1 MTCQMSEETTR
12 AGENGRPG
20 FLHRVGHLGATVG
33 RQAPKKKSTRLII
46 QGGIALLIFGFLV
59 LTVVSQWSELRD
71 QGVAF
76 NLIWLIP
83 GAVAMLLYYMLTAAT
98 WGLILRLLDHPVT
111 PAEAQRIWAQP
122 LLVRYIPGSVLFV
135 LARILLA
142 EKVGVPR
149 RVSTAGIVYEQAVS
163 IAAAL
168 SIATWFLIAHPD
180 TQGLWIRW
188 LPILIIPVMVA
199 FLHPRIFGP
208 LTAKI
213 LTALGRDPLPNTM
226 AFRAVLTIYVLY
238 LGLWAIMGIGA
249 FFAARSV
256 YDVGLA
262 EFPIVAASQVI
273 GFLAAVISA
282 VTPAGLGVRDAA
294 FAWAVKAALPSGS
307 FGVGAA
313 IAIAVRAAQ
322 TVVELIYVGG
332 VTFLARRRRRLDES
346 LGELVAEAEAAEAE
360 AAEAEAAEAAESS
373 SR

>member
-1 MTCQMSEETTR
+1 MEEEPTSNSQSE
-12 AGENGRPG
+12 RPG
-20 FLHRVGHLGATVG
+20 LLHRLGHLGATVG
-33 RQAPKKKSTRLII
+33 RQAPKKKSTKLFI

-59 LTVVSQWSELRD
+59 LTVVSQWSELRQ

-76 NLIWLIP
+76 DLIWLIP
-83 GAVAMLLYYMLTAAT
+83 GMVAMLAFYTLSAVV

-142 EKVGVPR
+142 EKVGVSR
-149 RVSTAGIVYEQAVS
+149 RVSTAGIVYEQAAAIS
-163 IAAAL
+163 AAL
-168 SIATWFLIAHPD
+168 SISTWFLIAHPD
-180 TQGLWIRW
+180 TQDLWIRW

-208 LTAKI
+208 VSARI
-213 LTALGRDPLPNTM
+213 LHALGRDPLPKM
-226 AFRAVLTIYVLY
+226 MPFYGVLTIYACY
-238 LGLWAIMGIGA
+238 LGLWSIMGIGV

-256 YDVGLA
+256 YDVSFTD
-262 EFPIVAASQVI
+262 FPIVAASQMV
-273 GFLAAVISA
+273 GYLAAVVSA

-313 IAIAVRAAQ
+313 IAIAVRATQ
-322 TVVELIYVGG
+322 TVVELIYVGA
-332 VTFLARRRRRLDES
+332 VTGLARRRKRLDES
-346 LGELVAEAEAAEAE
+346 LGELVAEAEAAEA
-360 AAEAEAAEAAESS
+360 SQHP
-373 SR
+373 